1 MPPKGNFP
9 RDFELR
15 LGLHIMERQAERDIP
30 MPLVEDTVRTG
41 SEKTLGRGQFGGTIR
56 RFEKAHQE
64 RKIVVIG
71 ELVGKV
77 LHLITTYEEGPDI
90 SRN

>member
-1 MPPKGNFP
+1 MPPKGKFP
-9 RDFELR
+9 REFELR
-15 LGLHIMERQAERDIP
+15 IGLHIMERQAERDIP
-30 MPLVEDTVRTG
+30 LPLVEDTVRTG
-41 SEKTLGRGQFGGTIR
+41 SEKAVGRGQFGGTIR
-56 RFEKAHQE
+56 QYEKTHQG

-77 LHLITTYEEGPDI
+77 LHLITTYEKGPDI